1 MAALTKDRDTKARA
15 GEDFEFPVKAAAK
28 IFAGAIVA
36 IDATGFAVKGATALN
51 LKAVGAAQELADNT
65 AGIDGAI
72 RVKVRRG
79 VYRFANS
86 AAGDLIALGDVGADC
101 YIVDDQTVAK
111 TDGAGTRSVA
121 GEIVDV
127 DAAGV
132 WVKIEP
138 RRFLTALAAL
148 DFPLVAAAGQQELN
162 VAVVGA
168 EVNDAVDLG
177 LPAVTPAGIVYQAYV
192 DVAGN
197 VKVRATNIT
206 AAGIDPAAANFRVT
220 VNKW

>member
-36 IDATGFAVKGATALN
+36 IDSAGKAIKGQTALE
-51 LKAVGAAQELADNT
+51 LKAVGVAQELADNS
-65 AGIDGAI
+65 AGADDAI

-79 VYRFANS
+79 VHRFANS
-86 AAGDLIALGDVGADC
+86 AAGDAIALADVGADC
-101 YIVDDQTVAK
+101 YIVDDQTLAK

-121 GEIVDV
+121 GVVVDV
-127 DAAGV
+127 EAAGV
-132 WVKIEP
+132 WVRIEP
-138 RRFLTALAAL
+138 RRFLTKVAAL

-162 VAVVGA
+162 VALPGA

-177 LPAVTPAGIVYQAYV
+177 LPAAPNAGLIFQAYV

-206 AAGIDPAAANFRVT
+206 AAGIDAGVLNFRVT
-220 VNKW
+220 IDKR